1 MKKERIKGF
10 IAGVLACVLVGGMI
24 GTAAATVGRRSVEID
39 YADIK
44 IEMNDKKIT
53 PLDANGNIVE
63 PFAINGT
70 TYLPVRAV
78 GNAMGLNVDWDGA
91 TSTVKLTGE
100 SDQRE
105 LYWHMVLAMDEYK
118 SLEDQADRG
127 KYLLDILQDEIKG
140 SFSPYD
146 DKNRISATLRQVA
159 DDDVAS
165 YENSL
170 VKEEEWVNVLATIC
184 QTDYLKSSLDTA
196 KDCCTQLRMG
206 RGYLNLAYT
215 YGIAYVNS
223 ATLEDWNMYMEYSQK
238 AYDAFQGVIKNSQYL
253 DIRGA
258 LNDMLHA
265 S

>member
-1 MKKERIKGF
+1 MKKERMKGF
-10 IAGVLACVLVGGMI
+10 IAGVLICALVGGMI

-44 IEMNDKKIT
+44 IEMNDKKVT
-53 PLDANGNIVE
+53 PMDANGNVVE

-100 SDQRE
+100 SDHRE
-105 LYWHMVLAMDEYK
+105 LYWHMVLVMDEYK
-118 SLEDQADRG
+118 SLEDQAEWG
-127 KYLLDILQDEIKG
+127 KYLLDILHDEIKG

-146 DKNRISATLRQVA
+146 DKNRISSTLRQTA
-159 DDDVAS
+159 DDDVTAYDS
-165 YENSL
+165 SL
-170 VKEEEWVNVLATIC
+170 VKEEEWVNFLATIC
-184 QTDYLKSSLDTA
+184 QTDYLKSSIDVA
-196 KDCCTQLRMG
+196 KDCCAQLRMG
-206 RGYLNLAYT
+206 RVYLNLAYT

-223 ATLEDWNMYMEYSQK
+223 STVDNWDMYMEYNQK
-238 AYDAFQGVIKNSQYL
+238 AYDNFQGVKKDSRYYDVRN
-253 DIRGA
+253 A
-258 LNDMLHA
+258 LCEMLHD